1 VHGTQGSFIKHG
13 MDAQEDALKA
23 GIRPQLAALTDWGM
37 DPQPGEVI
45 TMEGVEKVSRQA
57 PEARGCY
64 PALYAQLRDCLL
76 ARRGAL
82 PADVSDLPAPPVSAR
97 EVYQLMALLSRGEQS
112 MREGRWVACADL
124 RG

>member
-1 VHGTQGSFIKHG
+1 
-13 MDAQEDALKA
+13 MKA
-23 GIRPQLAALTDWGM
+23 GIRPQQAALTAWGL

-45 TMEGVEKVSRQA
+45 TWEDGQRVSRPA

-64 PALYAQLRDCLL
+64 PRLYVQLRDCLL

-82 PADVSDLPAPPVSAR
+82 QADALAWPAPPVSAR

-112 MREGRWVACADL
+112 MREGRGVACTDQ
-124 RG
+124 RT

>member
-1 VHGTQGSFIKHG
+1 

-23 GIRPQLAALTDWGM
+23 GIRPQQAALTAWGL

-45 TMEGVEKVSRQA
+45 TWEDGQRVSRPA

-76 ARRGAL
+76 ARRGGL
-82 PADVSDLPAPPVSAR
+82 PADAAVLPAPPVSAL
-97 EVYQLMALLSRGEQS
+97 EVRQLMALLSRGEQS
-112 MREGRWVACADL
+112 AREGRWVPCADL
-124 RG
+124 RA